1 MMVDCIQAESNIS
14 TLTESVLNR
23 SNANGI
29 DLPVITNNSVLNV
42 ESQNT
47 ICILQ
52 NKTIGSVKDVRQ
64 SPEIAPGDTINLMV
78 DEEDKDYE
86 DVLSIEMTDS
96 WNNAVNT
103 NHQLNIEEPTCIT
116 NNVTTVCLEMNRDV
130 TCGTKDNISVENC
143 VPVEVMRTENVSD

>member
-14 TLTESVLNR
+14 TLTESVLNW
-23 SNANGI
+23 SNASGI

-64 SPEIAPGDTINLMV
+64 LPEIAPGDTINLMV

-86 DVLSIEMTDS
+86 DVLSVEMTDS
-96 WNNAVNT
+96 WNNALNT
-103 NHQLNIEEPTCIT
+103 NHRLNIEEPTCIT
-116 NNVTTVCLEMNRDV
+116 NSVTTVCLEMNQDV
-130 TCGTKDNISVENC
+130 NV
-143 VPVEVMRTENVSD
+143 VQRTIYQLKIMYQLE